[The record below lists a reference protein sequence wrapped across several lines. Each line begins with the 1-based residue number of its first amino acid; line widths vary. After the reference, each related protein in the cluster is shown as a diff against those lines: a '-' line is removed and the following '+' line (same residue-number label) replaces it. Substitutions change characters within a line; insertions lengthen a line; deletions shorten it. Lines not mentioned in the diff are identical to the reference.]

1 MTVKLLSKAN
11 PVAALGK
18 GKPGRLTTGL
28 ARALSIVG
36 HPALLMPGAVVW
48 AARLNQAPPALLQV
62 AVVACGLVVVCV
74 GIYSVVQV
82 RAGRW
87 QHVDASQPH
96 ERRQLNQ
103 LLALLLLGLA
113 GALWWAGQPAP
124 VVLGLALG
132 GAVVVL
138 AGGLRHWLK
147 LSLHAAFA
155 VLAAALLWP
164 RMPAVLALLALAAGV
179 SWSRLVL
186 GRHTCTEVLVGMLA
200 GAAAGLGFQR
210 LVG

>member
-11 PVAALGK
+11 PVAAVAK
-18 GKPGRLTTGL
+18 GKPGRLITGL
-28 ARALSIVG
+28 ARTLSIVG

-48 AARLNQAPPALLQV
+48 AARLNQAPPALLQA

-96 ERRQLNQ
+96 ERRQLNR

-138 AGGLRHWLK
+138 ASGLRHWLK

-164 RMPAVLALLALAAGV
+164 SVPAVLALLALAAGV
-179 SWSRLVL
+179 SWSRWVL
-186 GRHTCTEVLVGMLA
+186 RRHTRTEVLVGMLA

>member
-1 MTVKLLSKAN
+1 MTVKPFSKAN
-11 PVAALGK
+11 PVAAVGK

-48 AARLNQAPPALLQV
+48 AARLNQAPPALLQA

-124 VVLGLALG
+124 VVLGLALAG
-132 GAVVVL
+132 GLVVL
-138 AGGLRHWLK
+138 ASGLRHWLK

-155 VLAAALLWP
+155 VFAATLLWP
-164 RMPAVLALLALAAGV
+164 GAVAVTGVLALAAGV
-179 SWSRLVL
+179 AWSRVVL
-186 GRHTCTEVLVGMLA
+186 HRHTLREVVVGLLA
-200 GAAAGLGFQR
+200 GAAAGVGFQ
-210 LVG
+210 LIVA